1 MASSN
6 HLRPQNRTL
15 QNQTGM
21 LKHQVVNKT
30 KQTAVST
37 SRRGSENLDPNAE
50 ADAGKGVSKLKG
62 VSRLPVLAKSLQPA
76 VNYLSQQNKWEQRPL
91 TGKAQKKKIYTKPVP
106 FNFTQSR
113 TRSQRSTEVGGGKT
127 PLTPGRLTPGAQLR
141 SHNAAATLGVLKTSH
156 KTQSVSIDGHPPKAE
171 TLSNETRNGS
181 DLSSRLGNITL
192 VQSKH
197 SEDSGLSHLCKTS
210 LSKVG
215 VCSDGQ
221 AQKDKTSIQQS
232 SHAGTKAMHNVPSC
246 EGSSAVGAQGVM
258 PRLSTC
264 PPGSSNN
271 LAQRVSVKKTQ
282 REIVSGTG
290 NTGAFSPDPSALRS
304 ILQNDA
310 TRIVESVG
318 ATPRISTCPAGRQTS
333 FYSAQRVPVKKPH
346 TDDSTA
352 KVTGSTVSFSPDPSA
367 LHSILQNEG
376 IRVGTLGGA
385 TPRVSTCP
393 TGRGTSIYSAQRVPV
408 KKTKTEATGTAS
420 HCQNRTPGRT
430 WTPQRVPNTKPQ
442 SMRRLLTA
450 QKMSQF
456 RDSPGL
462 NGPQDPSTELIMQQV
477 EDVVQRLFE
486 DPDQTDNDQT
496 NKSDVSSQQLLTT
509 STSHQTIEPVSNKEN
524 SDVNHH
530 HTADDGKKAAQPFIQ
545 SAHRSSVIVFSS
557 TQRLCGSDRPL
568 QTPVTEAPLHL
579 CVDSVIS
586 HNALQSDQNGHSD
599 ATKHI
604 NNCTQRQI
612 KVSALRRRHTPLE
625 EMILDEECATYTSRP
640 LSCPLQPRSDNPVAT
655 ILLFQDSTCF
665 LPIGLSS
672 PIGLRTVPGSSIRT

>member
-6 HLRPQNRTL
+6 PLRPQNRAL
-15 QNQTGM
+15 QNQTGI
-21 LKHQVVNKT
+21 LKHQLVNKT

-50 ADAGKGVSKLKG
+50 ADAGKGLSKLKG
-62 VSRLPVLAKSLQPA
+62 VSRLPVLAKSLQSA
-76 VNYLSQQNKWEQRPL
+76 VNDLSQQNKWEQRPL
-91 TGKAQKKKIYTKPVP
+91 TGKAQKKKICTKPLP
-106 FNFTQSR
+106 FNLSQSR
-113 TRSQRSTEVGGGKT
+113 TRSQRSTEVAGGKP
-127 PLTPGRLTPGAQLR
+127 PLIPGRLTPAAKMK
-141 SHNAAATLGVLKTSH
+141 SHNAATPGVLKTSH

-171 TLSNETRNGS
+171 TLSHDTRSGS

-192 VQSKH
+192 AQSKL

-215 VCSDGQ
+215 VGSDGQ

-232 SHAGTKAMHNVPSC
+232 SHAGIKAMHHVPSC
-246 EGSSAVGAQGVM
+246 EGSSVVGAQCVM

-264 PPGSSNN
+264 PPGSSYN
-271 LAQRVSVKKTQ
+271 LIFQAQRVSVKKSQ

-346 TDDSTA
+346 KDDSAA

-376 IRVGTLGGA
+376 VRVGTLGGA

-393 TGRGTSIYSAQRVPV
+393 TGRGTSIYSARRVPV

-420 HCQNRTPGRT
+420 HCPNKTPVRT

-486 DPDQTDNDQT
+486 DPDQTDNDQM
-496 NKSDVSSQQLLTT
+496 NKSDVKSTILTT
-509 STSHQTIEPVSNKEN
+509 STGHQTIEPVSNKEN
-524 SDVNHH
+524 SDVNKR
-530 HTADDGKKAAQPFIQ
+530 HTVDDGKKAAQPFIQ
-545 SAHRSSVIVFSS
+545 AAHRGSVIVFSS
-557 TQRLCGSDRPL
+557 TQR
-568 QTPVTEAPLHL
+568 PVTEPPLQL
-579 CVDSVIS
+579 YVDSVIS
-586 HNALQSDQNGHSD
+586 QNALQSDQNGHSD

-640 LSCPLQPRSDNPVAT
+640 LSCPLQPRSGNPVAT

-672 PIGLRTVPGSSIRT
+672 PMRLSPVPGSSIRA